1 MFIFF
6 ALPSWG
12 GRHKGKIYGF
22 PIGGMCT
29 VNREC
34 KLKPIR
40 DYYRQFGK
48 GEVVQYIGIAI
59 DEPKRLARLKSEG
72 RIMKVSLLAKY
83 GYTEE
88 MAKDKCKEYGLLSP
102 IYETGTR
109 GGCWFCPN
117 CRMKTLARFKIEHP
131 DLWSDLGRLSLTP
144 NLCSYGFKYGKTFQ
158 EIDTKLDSINQQ
170 GALF

>member
-6 ALPSWG
+6 TQPSGG

-22 PIGGMCT
+22 PIGGMYT
-29 VNREC
+29 INREC

-40 DYYRQFGK
+40 DYYRQFE
-48 GEVVQYIGIAI
+48 GEIVQYVGIAI
-59 DEPKRLARLKSEG
+59 DEPKRLARIKEKGKIS
-72 RIMKVSLLAKY
+72 KVSLLAKY

-88 MAKDKCKEYGLLSP
+88 MAKQKCEEYDLLSP
-102 IYETGTR
+102 IYEKGTR

-117 CRMKTLARFKIEHP
+117 CKMATLAEFKLKHP
-131 DLWSDLGRLSLTP
+131 QLWDDLGRLSLTP

-158 EIDTKLDSINQQ
+158 EIDKKIDYINAQ
-170 GALF
+170 GELF

>member
-6 ALPSWG
+6 TLPSGG

-29 VNREC
+29 INREC

-40 DYYRQFGK
+40 EYYRQFE
-48 GEVVQYIGIAI
+48 GEIVQYVGIAA
-59 DEPKRLARLKSEG
+59 DEPKRLARMENKGKIS
-72 RIMKVSLLAKY
+72 KVSLLAKY
-83 GYTEE
+83 GYSEE
-88 MAKDKCKEYGLLSP
+88 MAKQKCLEYGLLSP

-117 CRMKTLARFKIEHP
+117 ARMKSLAEFKAKHL
-131 DLWSDLGRLSLTP
+131 DLWKDLGVLSLTP

-158 EIDTKLDSINQQ
+158 EIDAKIDAMNLQMKI
-170 GALF
+170 F